1 MTRKTKQLAP
11 GRPPKF
17 QEPCTTITIT
27 VPDRILGLLEQADP
41 DRAKALVKCVEAAI
55 ESSSSSSVQI
65 VTVSKNT
72 CALLIGP
79 CRSLEK
85 ISWLHLVEVAP
96 LRYLLAVPSG
106 TDVAAMEV
114 ALIDLIES
122 LPAELAHEK
131 DMLVELRRQLSLH
144 RRQDQLSKQEIFLLS
159 QEPGAT
165 GKGQQD

>member
-17 QEPCTTITIT
+17 QESCTTITIT
-27 VPDRILGLLEQADP
+27 VPDRILALLGQVDT
-41 DRAKALVKCVEAAI
+41 DRAKALVKCVEASI
-55 ESSSSSSVQI
+55 EPSSSSSVQL

-72 CALLIGP
+72 CALLVGP
-79 CRSLEK
+79 CHSLEK
-85 ISWLHLVEVAP
+85 IPWLHLVEVAP
-96 LRYLLAVPSG
+96 LRYLLAVPTG

-122 LPAELAHEK
+122 LPAELIHEK
-131 DMLVELRRQLSLH
+131 DLLLELRRQLSLH

-159 QEPGAT
+159 NETMPPA
-165 GKGQQD
+165 KKQQG

>member
-1 MTRKTKQLAP
+1 MTRTTKQLAP

-27 VPDRILGLLEQADP
+27 VPDRILALLGQVDS

-55 ESSSSSSVQI
+55 EPASSSSVQL

-85 ISWLHLVEVAP
+85 IPWLHLVEVAP
-96 LRYLLAVPSG
+96 LRFLLAVPSG

-131 DMLVELRRQLSLH
+131 DMLVALRHQLTLH

-159 QEPGAT
+159 NDLGAT
-165 GKGQQD
+165 GRGQ